1 MLFKRSM
8 SDASTEAM
16 AADRPLSV
24 AQVVAIIRRR
34 GWRLSKRPVLALLGL
49 GEHSAGYRV
58 SPVTH
63 EHVEFMRGFTVMVHW
78 ENGPPASSYHG
89 LYELQSLQRELE
101 QLGYDIEF
109 PGHVIYAKQIASATS
124 LVFSAT

>member
-1 MLFKRSM
+1 MLLKRSM

-16 AADRPLSV
+16 AADRRLSV
-24 AQVVAIIRRR
+24 AQVVAIIRHR
-34 GWRLSKRPVLALLGL
+34 GWRLSKRPVLALLGF
-49 GEHSAGYRV
+49 GEDSAGYRV

-63 EHVEFMRGFTVMVHW
+63 EHIEFMRGFTVMVHW
-78 ENGPPASSYHG
+78 ENGPPASSYRG

-101 QLGYDIEF
+101 QLGYDTEF
-109 PGHVIYAKQIASATS
+109 PGHVIYAKQIASETS

>member
-1 MLFKRSM
+1 MLLKRSM
-8 SDASTEAM
+8 FDPSTKAV

-34 GWRLSKRPVLALLGL
+34 EWRLSRRPVLALLGL
-49 GEHSAGYRV
+49 GEYSAGYRV

-78 ENGPPASSYHG
+78 ENGPPASSYRG
-89 LYELQSLQRELE
+89 LYELRSLQRELQ
-101 QLGYDIEF
+101 QLGYEIEF

-124 LVFSAT
+124 LVYSGT